1 MNVRQY
7 KSMTNDYRKKMGPIF
22 VKNLL
27 ADNFHSVVSFSSV
40 RNNCDFTW
48 IG

>member
-1 MNVRQY
+1 
-7 KSMTNDYRKKMGPIF
+7 MTNGQSKKMGPNL